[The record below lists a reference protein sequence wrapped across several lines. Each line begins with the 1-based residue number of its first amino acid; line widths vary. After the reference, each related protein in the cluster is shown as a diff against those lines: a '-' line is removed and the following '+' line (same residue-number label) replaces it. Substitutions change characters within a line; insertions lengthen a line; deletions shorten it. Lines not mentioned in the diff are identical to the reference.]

1 MNFDILSRG
10 WLYAAP
16 LLLGALVLLYFLKL
30 KRREVA
36 VSSTY
41 LWRQALDDMRVNSP
55 LQRLRMNLLL
65 LLQAL
70 ALLLLILALAR
81 PVSKLGLTGTD
92 TILLVD
98 VSASMNATDGAGG
111 KTRFEQARQEARRL
125 IDDLSRGDRAIV
137 IAFADEARVL
147 TPMTNSRAALRKAL
161 DGLQP
166 TDRPTRLAD
175 ALHRVNA
182 LVAGEKERTPALYVF
197 TDGRVGSLEGVAL
210 DDRVPLRFIK
220 VGVAAENVGIVGLD
234 VRAASGLGEDTRVFV
249 SVKNAGATEQ
259 LVGVDFFIAD
269 PESEPEGDQEGKAP
283 RLLGSSAVKIGPNG
297 VASVPFETSSSQGRL
312 EVRLD
317 HQDALPTDD
326 HGWALLRTQEP
337 VRVLLVTPGNLFLD
351 SALREDPLVWKNAR
365 GEVPVMLPEAFS
377 AEDPTLL
384 EYDLVIL
391 DRTSP
396 PALPP
401 GNYLCFAS
409 LPPFEG
415 ITDQGSIN
423 DWKILDWDESHEVA
437 RFVNFGTLLL
447 PSAQRFGIR
456 DADVE
461 VVRANHG
468 PIVFEARE
476 GDRRAL
482 VCAFDLMSLPVEGAW
497 TFDPSY
503 PIFLANAVR
512 WLGGAGRDKKDL
524 LVRTGNLAELR
535 FPSSATTAL
544 VTPPHAAPYELAI
557 RPGDDV
563 LRVAGLDRSGI
574 YSVTFKN
581 DALPDPLRS
590 TLFAANLNDAD
601 ETDIAPAP
609 ELVVTGRPAVQAE
622 AQAIEQN
629 KDVWKLAALIALLFV
644 MVEWWIYNRRVFI

>member
-16 LLLGALVLLYFLKL
+16 LILGALVLLYFLKL
-30 KRREVA
+30 KRREVS

-70 ALLLLILALAR
+70 ALILLLLALAR
-81 PVSKLGLTGTD
+81 PVSRLGLTGTD
-92 TILLVD
+92 TILLID

-111 KTRFEQARQEARRL
+111 KTRFEQAREEAQRL
-125 IDDLSRGDRAIV
+125 VDDLSRGDRAIV

-161 DGLQP
+161 ADLQP
-166 TDRPTRLAD
+166 TDRSTRLAD

-182 LVAGEKERTPALYVF
+182 LVAGEEEQRTTALYVF
-197 TDGRVGSLEGVAL
+197 TDGRIGSLEGVAL
-210 DDRVPLRFIK
+210 DDRVPLHYIK
-220 VGVAAENVGIVGLD
+220 VGAATENVGIVGLD
-234 VRAASGLGEDTRVFV
+234 VRTGSGLGEDTRVFV
-249 SVKNAGATEQ
+249 SVRNAGATEQ
-259 LVGVDFFIAD
+259 QVGVDFFL
-269 PESEPEGDQEGKAP
+269 SDQEGKDQQ
-283 RLLGSSAVKIGPNG
+283 LLGSSSVKIGPNG
-297 VASVPFETSSSQGRL
+297 VASVPFETSSEQGRL
-312 EVRLD
+312 EVKLD
-317 HQDALPTDD
+317 HDDALPADD

-401 GNYLCFAS
+401 GNYLCFAA

-415 ITDQGSIN
+415 VTDQGSIN
-423 DWKILDWDESHEVA
+423 EWKILDWDESHEVA

-456 DADVE
+456 EGDVE

-468 PIVFEARE
+468 PVVFEARE

-535 FPSSATTAL
+535 FPSSATKAT
-544 VTPPHAAPYELAI
+544 VTPPHAAAYDVAI

-563 LRVAGLDRSGI
+563 LRVAGLDRAGI
-574 YSVTFKN
+574 YSVAFKK
-581 DALPDPLRS
+581 DDLPAPLRTS
-590 TLFAANLNDAD
+590 LFAANLSDAD
-601 ETDIAPAP
+601 ESHIAPEP
-609 ELVVTGRPAVQAE
+609 ELVVTGRPAVKAE
-622 AQAIEQN
+622 AQAVEQN
-629 KDVWKLAALIALLFV
+629 KDVWKLAAMVALLFV